1 MTIALSYISSLIFF
15 ALVDSVW
22 LITMSGRLYKPVIG
36 ELLTDKPRMAP
47 AVAFYLIYAAG
58 LTIFAVLPGLRA
70 TDWKISL
77 MWGALFGFF
86 TYATY
91 DLTNQA
97 TLKAWSIKLTLADMA
112 WGAFASAVA
121 ASLACMAAG
130 RIAKL
135 IS

>member
-70 TDWKISL
+70 ADWKVSL

-121 ASLACMAAG
+121 ASLACMAVSKVA
-130 RIAKL
+130 RL
-135 IS
+135 IG

>member
-36 ELLTDKPRMAP
+36 ELLADKPRPAP

-70 TDWKISL
+70 ADWKTSL

-130 RIAKL
+130 RIARL
-135 IS
+135 VG